1 MKKTRTTLDK
11 LSDWFNNI
19 ININKLVNHFANLF
33 VDSINNHAEVESRLT
48 KLNRR
53 VKFLEDVFVQEQL
66 EQIKYA
72 LEESVN
78 ELVNS
83 EPVKKSK
90 KTVKKSKKSK
100 K

>member
-33 VDSINNHAEVESRLT
+33 VDSINNYAQVEAKLI

-72 LEESVN
+72 LEESIT
-78 ELVNS
+78 ELA
-83 EPVKKSK
+83 PVKKSK

>member
-33 VDSINNHAEVESRLT
+33 VDSINNQAETDAKLT

-53 VKFLEDVFVQEQL
+53 VKFLEDVFVQQQL
-66 EQIKYA
+66 EQIKSA
-72 LEESVN
+72 LEESI
-78 ELVNS
+78 S
-83 EPVKKSK
+83 EMVEPKKEVKKVKKSK
-90 KTVKKSKKSK
+90 KTKKSKK
-100 K
+100 